1 MKFLIVVGARPNF
14 IKIAPLIE
22 EIKRHNQITRLS
34 NHHRMTQL
42 PNSPITQLP
51 NDRMTYKLV
60 HTGQHYDFELS
71 KVFFQELKI
80 PKPDYNLGTG
90 SGSHAWQTAKII
102 KKLEPVILKEK
113 PDLVIVVGD
122 VNSTL
127 AGALVAAK
135 LRCSQ
140 LPNNLMTQFPLI
152 AHIEAGLR
160 SYDKSMP
167 EEINRVLTDH
177 ISDFLFCPTKTAV
190 SNLKREGFKNII
202 NNGELIESSQ
212 LPNDPIT
219 QLPTVMNVGDIMY
232 DTFKNQI
239 LKIKNK
245 KHKSKIKT
253 LQRLNLEPKQYFL
266 LTLHR
271 PVNVD
276 NPENLKRILEAVR
289 ESGEKVVFPVHP
301 RTRAKLGTGLVQ
313 NRSAASGSGPR
324 TKKQLDNTT
333 IQQYNNIS
341 FISPLGY
348 IDMLCLEKNAKK
360 ILTDSGGVQKEAYW
374 LKVPCITL
382 RKETEWM
389 ETVKDGWNILVG
401 CDKRKILRAIK
412 HFKPKKKQSK
422 YFGNGKTA
430 ERIVKI
436 IREEF
441 KHRQFDESF

>member
-80 PKPDYNLGTG
+80 SKPDYNLGVG
-90 SGSHAWQTAKII
+90 SGSHAWQTAKVMEG
-102 KKLEPVILKEK
+102 LEPVILKEK
-113 PDLVIVVGD
+113 PELVIAVGD

-160 SYDKSMP
+160 SYDKTMP
-167 EEINRVLTDH
+167 EEINRLLTDH

-190 SNLKREGFKNII
+190 ENLKKEGIVK
-202 NNGELIESSQ
+202 G
-212 LPNDPIT
+212 
-219 QLPTVMNVGDIMY
+219 VYNVGDIMY

-382 RKETEWM
+382 RNETEWV
-389 ETVKDGWNILVG
+389 ETIKSGWNVLVG
-401 CDKRKILRAIK
+401 CDKSKISRAIK
-412 HFKPKKKQSK
+412 NFKPKKKQSK